1 MAGQPLDGSW
11 AQSRQQPQPYEQ
23 TQAYEQGQAYEQA
36 QAPYQSYPPQQQ
48 YAPGTDAA
56 GHQQAAY
63 QGYPANQAEQ
73 AYQAN
78 QGYQANQEYQAN
90 HEYQA
95 PGREARTAARSKG
108 FIASLFDFSFSS
120 FVTPKLIRVLYVLAT
135 IWTAVMTIAYC
146 SLCLH
151 FGDGGTMIIFLIIS
165 APILFLL
172 GIGSIRVAL
181 EVFMVLHRLNENIQA
196 IRDRSDMS

>member
-23 TQAYEQGQAYEQA
+23 PQAYEQA
-36 QAPYQSYPPQQQ
+36 QAPYQPYPAQQQ
-48 YAPGTDAA
+48 YAPGADEA
-56 GHQQAAY
+56 GFQQAAFP
-63 QGYPANQAEQ
+63 GYPANQAH
-73 AYQAN
+73 QAN
-78 QGYQANQEYQAN
+78 TG
-90 HEYQA
+90 YQA
-95 PGREARTAARSKG
+95 PGQEARQAARSKG
-108 FIASLFDFSFSS
+108 FLASLFDFSFSS
-120 FVTPKLIRVLYVLAT
+120 FVTPKLIRALYVLAT

-151 FGDGGTMIIFLIIS
+151 FGDGGTMIIFLVIS
-165 APILFLL
+165 APLLFLL

>member
-36 QAPYQSYPPQQQ
+36 QAPYQSYPSQPQ
-48 YAPGTDAA
+48 YAPGADEA

-63 QGYPANQAEQ
+63 QGYPADR
-73 AYQAN
+73 AYQEKL
-78 QGYQANQEYQAN
+78 G
-90 HEYQA
+90 YQA
-95 PGREARTAARSKG
+95 PGQGARQATRSKG
-108 FIASLFDFSFSS
+108 FVASLFDFSFSS
-120 FVTPKLIRVLYVLAT
+120 FVTPKLIRALYVLAT